1 MTAVIADVLLV
12 LGAVFLLLAAIG
24 MLRFQ
29 DVLARMHA
37 LSKGSNFGLILVLAG
52 GAVGL
57 DLLDDISFV
66 VLAAGFQL
74 LTAPVATHLISRATY
89 RAANATTR
97 VDATDDLGMDGDP
110 PPATGH
116 R

>member
-1 MTAVIADVLLV
+1 MTTVLADALLLLGSVL
-12 LGAVFLLLAAIG
+12 LLLAAVG
-24 MLRFQ
+24 MLRFR

-37 LSKGSNFGLILVLAG
+37 LSKGSNFGLLLVLAG

-66 VLAAGFQL
+66 ILAGIFQI

-89 RAANATTR
+89 RASNATTR
-97 VDATDDLGMDGDP
+97 VDAIDDLGMNGDP
-110 PPATGH
+110 PPASDV
-116 R
+116 